1 MFRFHEIHTPSWMR
15 LPQLNKANRNRAF
28 DLTQCVVADVTNA
41 VAWLFVRDK
50 IIQDLVVLLSNLQE
64 TEKCLCNNRIYS
76 LLISFAAVVPLTVKD
91 ESMEVV
97 AKIV

>member
-1 MFRFHEIHTPSWMR
+1 MDLLACPFHEIHTPSWMS

-64 TEKCLCNNRIYS
+64 TDKCLGNNRY
-76 LLISFAAVVPLTVKD
+76 
-91 ESMEVV
+91 
-97 AKIV
+97 IVF